1 MRLIW
6 HIVQKD
12 FRRLWLP
19 LTLWLVLV
27 LAHTAL
33 LAMKADPSA
42 SAASHEGLY
51 YFANTCGVIV
61 AAVGFILAAWLVMED
76 SLVDTSAFWVT
87 RPISGARL
95 LAAKALGAFLLL
107 SVLPAMVLTPVWLA
121 CGFSFREIWLSAV
134 DLGLLQAMLSVLA
147 LMLAGL
153 TATSGQFLVRTIG
166 GAIIL
171 PVYLAY
177 VLGRFTWAKTGFS
190 NGVAESRYGL
200 VLALMLL
207 TPVALIAHQFL
218 TRRTLRSAAL
228 GGMGLLL
235 MLVVALAWPWDFS
248 PQFLRFAQ
256 RNRLTP
262 DPRDQQVELKIEWL
276 TGPTVRPIGSWRI
289 KQVDVVTAVPSGTY
303 VRVDAIKGRW
313 WKEGDPTSA
322 HNFKV
327 DYRRM
332 GRISPQ
338 VVRQLLGLPLPAN
351 TPVNPLIG
359 GEEAIAPSAWAR
371 AGGLTLQGE
380 ISASLMQG
388 RVLGELPLRVGAELR
403 VGASFTRVISIEQ
416 VDGRMLVR
424 LEERDAWPA
433 LALGYY
439 SRSEV
444 SVLHKTRPADDAFV
458 LLNRPLAHDQILA
471 ATDIGTVRINSI
483 MVGQRQLSIT
493 PPTREVDGRAEAIPG
508 WADGAVIAKVRFLP
522 KHFFTRTLGTSSGQ
536 EP

>member
-1 MRLIW
+1 MSLIW

-19 LTLWLVLV
+19 LTLWLVLL

-33 LAMKADPSA
+33 LAMKADPNA
-42 SAASHEGLY
+42 SAASYEGLY

-61 AAVGFILAAWLVMED
+61 AAVGFILAAWIVMED

-107 SVLPAMVLTPVWLA
+107 SVLPALVLTPVWLG

-134 DLGLLQAMLSVLA
+134 DLALLQGVLSVLA
-147 LMLAGL
+147 FMLAGL
-153 TATSGQFLVRTIG
+153 TATSGQFLVRAIG
-166 GAIIL
+166 AVIIL
-171 PVYLAY
+171 PVYLTY
-177 VLGRFTWAKTGFS
+177 VLGRFTGAKTGIS
-190 NGVAESRYGL
+190 DGVVESRNWL
-200 VLALMLL
+200 VLALFVL

-228 GGMGLLL
+228 GAVSLLL
-235 MLVVALAWPWDFS
+235 MLAVALAWPWDFS

-256 RNRLTP
+256 RNMLIP
-262 DPRDQQVELKIEWL
+262 DPRNQQVVLQIECL
-276 TGPTVRPIGSWRI
+276 TGPAVPPIGSWRI
-289 KQVDVVTAVPSGTY
+289 KRVDVGAGVPAGTF
-303 VRVDAIKGRW
+303 VRVDSIEGRW
-313 WKEGDPTSA
+313 GKAGEPESA
-322 HNFKV
+322 EPFKV
-327 DYRRM
+327 DYRRP

-338 VVRQLLGLPLPAN
+338 VVRQLVGLPLPAD

-359 GEEAIAPSAWAR
+359 GEEAIAPPAWAR
-371 AGGLTLQGE
+371 TGGLTLQGE
-380 ISASLMQG
+380 ISAALMQG

-403 VGASFTRVISIEQ
+403 VGSSFTRVISIEQ

-439 SRSEV
+439 SRSKV
-444 SVLHKTRPADDAFV
+444 SVLHKTRPAEDAFV
-458 LLNRPLAHDQILA
+458 LLNRPLAHDQILGV
-471 ATDIGTVRINSI
+471 TDIGTVRINSI
-483 MVGQRQLSIT
+483 MVGQRQLSVT
-493 PPTREVDGRAEAIPG
+493 PPTREVDGLAEVIPG

-522 KHFFTRTLGTSSGQ
+522 GHNFVRTVAASSGL